1 MEIYGLPSDTIR
13 KEFKTKQAKGPNPVW
28 GINSEVFT
36 FRKVIAP
43 QMALLR
49 LAVFEENSNKVQY
62 NKLRL
67 CLALQICCSKILV
80 NKGDW
85 TMIKKSCGTQYI

>member
-1 MEIYGLPSDTIR
+1 MTAASYKVQIISGQWLGTTNNVYVEVEIYGLPSDTIR

-28 GINSEVFT
+28 GVNSETFT

-49 LAVFEENSNKVQY
+49 LAVFEENSNKVCY
-62 NKLRL
+62 SLF
-67 CLALQICCSKILV
+67 
-80 NKGDW
+80 
-85 TMIKKSCGTQYI
+85 